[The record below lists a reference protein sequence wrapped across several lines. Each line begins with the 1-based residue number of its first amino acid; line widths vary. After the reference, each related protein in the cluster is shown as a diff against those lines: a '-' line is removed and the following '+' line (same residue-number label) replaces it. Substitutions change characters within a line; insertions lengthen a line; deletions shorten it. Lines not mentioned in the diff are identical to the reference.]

1 MDRLELGN
9 SAAVRGVRLIAHDEI
24 DSTNDEAKR
33 LVQAGE
39 TGPLWIVAARQTKGR
54 GRLGRSW
61 TSLSGNLHASLI
73 LSGFGP
79 AAIAPQL
86 GFVAG
91 VATISALL
99 EATGATGRLA
109 LKWPNDI
116 LLDDAKL
123 AGILLEGAYLP
134 QAATAPFGGLACVIG
149 IGVNCVAAPSDVPGP
164 VSDLSRLSP
173 APTASD
179 VFSLLSD
186 KLLETL
192 DLWAG
197 GDGFAA
203 LRERWLA
210 HAAGLGRE
218 IEVKLARETVIGR
231 FDTIDAT
238 GRLMLSTREGQR
250 IIEAGDVF
258 LPSFS
263 AATPQT
269 ERRA

>member
-1 MDRLELGN
+1 MKRVELGRIA
-9 SAAVRGVRLIAHDEI
+9 SAQGVRLIAHEEI

-39 TGPLWIVAARQTKGR
+39 TGPLWVVAARQTKGR

-61 TSLSGNLHASLI
+61 TSLPGNLHASLI

-79 AAIAPQL
+79 ASIAPQL

-99 EATGATGRLA
+99 ETTGATGRLA

-134 QAATAPFGGLACVIG
+134 RHAAGPFGGLACVIG
-149 IGVNCVAAPSDVPGP
+149 VGVNCVTAPADIPGP

-173 APTASD
+173 APSAAEL
-179 VFSLLSD
+179 FSNLSD
-186 KLLETL
+186 QMLQTFE
-192 DLWAG
+192 LWAG
-197 GDGFAA
+197 GDGFAL
-203 LRERWLA
+203 LRERWLS

-218 IEVKLARETVIGR
+218 IKVDLAQETVVGR
-231 FDTIDAT
+231 FETIDAT
-238 GRLMLSTREGQR
+238 GRLVLSVSEEQR

-258 LPSFS
+258 LPSQS
-263 AATPQT
+263 AATPEA
-269 ERRA
+269 ERRI